1 MSSEQGTR
9 PQLHAPPGATAKI
22 SIIDSTMSIRN
33 EQLESKLMTPL
44 DGLRIIQPI
53 TTWCFLIEQLS
64 DGVGNGLENDAAPAG
79 KRKKAVWDLGAPTH
93 PDDVYS
99 PQVLRDIADGGWKI
113 GQDKSVA
120 DILKEGSVD
129 PQEVDSVIWR

>member
-1 MSSEQGTR
+1 M
-9 PQLHAPPGATAKI
+9 
-22 SIIDSTMSIRN
+22 
-33 EQLESKLMTPL
+33 
-44 DGLRIIQPI
+44 
-53 TTWCFLIEQLS
+53 
-64 DGVGNGLENDAAPAG
+64 ENDAAPAG

-99 PQVLRDIADGGWKI
+99 PQVLRDIADGGWEI